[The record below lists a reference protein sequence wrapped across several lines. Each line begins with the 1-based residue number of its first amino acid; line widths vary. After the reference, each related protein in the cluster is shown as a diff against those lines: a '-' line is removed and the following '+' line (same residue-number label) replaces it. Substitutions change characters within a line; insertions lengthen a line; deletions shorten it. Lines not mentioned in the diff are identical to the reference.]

1 MLNYNEIKPRTIIIY
16 QGEPCEVIE
25 NHVARKQQNKPQN
38 QTKLKSLLTGKTFA
52 ATFHSSETAEEA
64 EIEKRD
70 IKFIYENRGEYW
82 FCSPDDPSNRFQIDA
97 EVLGDSTKF
106 LKGNQVVVA
115 SVWDNQDE
123 EQIIKITLPIKMEFK
138 VKEAPPSIK
147 GNTAQGGKKD
157 VVLETGA
164 VVTTPMFIETGEQI
178 VVNTETGE
186 YVERVK

>member
-1 MLNYNEIKPRTIIIY
+1 MLNYNEIKPRIIILY
-16 QGEPCEVIE
+16 QDEPCEVVE

-70 IKFIYENRGEYW
+70 IKFIYENKGEYW
-82 FCSPDDPSNRFQIDA
+82 FCSPTDPSDRFQINADVIGESA
-97 EVLGDSTKF
+97 KF
-106 LKGNQVVVA
+106 LKGNQIVVA
-115 SVWDNQDE
+115 SVWDNKGE
-123 EQIIKITLPIKMEFK
+123 EQIIKIALPIKMEFK

-164 VVTTPMFIETGEQI
+164 VVTTPMFIETGENI